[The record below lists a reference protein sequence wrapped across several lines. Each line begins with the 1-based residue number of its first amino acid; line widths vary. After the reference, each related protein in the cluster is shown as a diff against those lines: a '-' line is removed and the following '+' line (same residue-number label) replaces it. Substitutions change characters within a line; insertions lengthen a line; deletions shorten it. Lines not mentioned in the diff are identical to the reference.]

1 MLSSLDQLY
10 LKFCLIHVLENAW
23 VVDSHKFSSKRLI
36 LVGMKCWYSHLADI
50 DFKTT
55 DENKNN

>member
-1 MLSSLDQLY
+1 MLSNLNQLN
-10 LKFCLIHVLENAW
+10 LKFCLIHVLENAL

-36 LVGMKCWYSHLADI
+36 LVGIKCLYSHLADI